1 MTLIAAKTSPLG
13 GRDFTFRVKE
23 DLTAMF
29 DEKRP
34 LSNLKEQLRERTLF
48 FIGEAAKKVKK
59 DLSVPSVDE
68 AYAGIRLLD
77 ADEDED
83 DMMSLTYPYDR
94 LKETCHELFEE
105 FRAFFKGFL
114 ESV

>member
-1 MTLIAAKTSPLG
+1 M
-13 GRDFTFRVKE
+13 
-23 DLTAMF
+23 
-29 DEKRP
+29 
-34 LSNLKEQLRERTLF
+34 
-48 FIGEAAKKVKK
+48 
-59 DLSVPSVDE
+59 PSVDE